1 MKKCPNCD
9 EKLDDEMI
17 ADGVCDHCG
26 TPFKEWELSGEGDPD
41 EKEAEEAE
49 EKDEKEEEKEAEEEE
64 KEEKDPDDEEDDDV
78 PRGRKRKS

>member
-9 EKLDDEMI
+9 EALDDEMI

-26 TPFKEWELSGEGDPD
+26 TPFKEWELTAGGDPGGAD
-41 EKEAEEAE
+41 AGE
-49 EKDEKEEEKEAEEEE
+49 EEEKGEKEEEEE

-78 PRGRKRKS
+78 PRGRKRRS

>member
-9 EKLDDEMI
+9 EALDDEMI

-26 TPFKEWELSGEGDPD
+26 APFKEWELTAGSDPGGED
-41 EKEAEEAE
+41 AEE
-49 EKDEKEEEKEAEEEE
+49 EEEKEGEKEE

-78 PRGRKRKS
+78 SRGRKRRS